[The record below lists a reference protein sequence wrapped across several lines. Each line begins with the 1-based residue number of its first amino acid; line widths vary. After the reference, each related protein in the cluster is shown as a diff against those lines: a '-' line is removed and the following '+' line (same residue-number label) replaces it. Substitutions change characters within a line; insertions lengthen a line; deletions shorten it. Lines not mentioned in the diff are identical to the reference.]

1 MVQITGGNKPVQINS
16 TRKSKFWKVDT
27 LFLTTF
33 YVDETNMKNKDTMIS
48 SSARFPC
55 ILNSIKY
62 LVYILNPEEHLMTT
76 LIKASAIIIAVLPCD
91 NACFVFGAV
100 NRLPLWP
107 MSGSM
112 KTVIKAACITG

>member
-1 MVQITGGNKPVQINS
+1 MKHKDIT
-16 TRKSKFWKVDT
+16 
-27 LFLTTF
+27 
-33 YVDETNMKNKDTMIS
+33 IS

-62 LVYILNPEEHLMTT
+62 HVYILNPEEHLMTT
-76 LIKASAIIIAVLPCD
+76 LIKASAIIISVLPCD
-91 NACFVFGAV
+91 NTRFVFGAV

-112 KTVIKAACITG
+112 KTVIKAACIIG